1 MMNKLKVGIVGLGTI
16 SQRLADAV
24 RQCDALKLAAVCHH
38 REERLREVAAQW
50 GVDKAY
56 LNYSDMLADSDVGAV
71 IIATPNHL
79 HASMTMDA
87 LKAGKHVFCEKPP
100 AMDATEARHVR
111 DCARQT
117 GKLVM
122 YGFMFRFSKKHVLVK
137 DLRDEG
143 LFGEIFYAKAGI
155 VRRCGDPGGWF
166 SDKAL
171 SGGGSL
177 IDVGS
182 HIIDLAVRLMGD
194 YEPVSVFS
202 RSFRNT
208 ENLDGVR
215 AISGYQALSSG
226 TGKNDVEELDIVMV
240 NFSNGAC
247 LLAET
252 STKSHIKED
261 RMYLEMQGSKGGI
274 TVDPEIEIYT
284 VHHNC
289 LMDMKPNINCGQF
302 DYQGAINDEICHF
315 ADCVLN
321 GTPCISSV
329 EEGCK
334 LMRIIS
340 AAYQSQREGT
350 LVILQDEK
358 E

>member
-1 MMNKLKVGIVGLGTI
+1 MNKLKVGIVGLGTI
-16 SQRLADAV
+16 SQRLKDAV
-24 RQCDALKLAAVCHH
+24 QQCDALELAAVCHH
-38 REERLREVAAQW
+38 REERLQGIAAEW

-56 LNYSDMLADSDVGAV
+56 LNYADMLADGSIGAV

-79 HASMTMDA
+79 HAAMTMDA
-87 LKAGKHVFCEKPP
+87 LKAGKNVFCEKPP
-100 AMDATEARHVR
+100 AMDEAEARQVR
-111 DCARQT
+111 DCALQT

-122 YGFMFRFSKKHVLVK
+122 YGFMFRFSKKHALVK
-137 DLRDEG
+137 DWQEEG
-143 LFGEIFYAKAGI
+143 MFGDIFYAKAGI
-155 VRRCGDPGGWF
+155 IRRCGDPGGWF

-171 SGGGSL
+171 AGGGSL

-182 HIIDLAVRLMGD
+182 HIIDLTVHLMGD

-208 ENLDGVR
+208 DNMDGVR
-215 AISGYQALSSG
+215 AVSGYQALSAG
-226 TGKNDVEELDIVMV
+226 TSINNVEELDVVMV

-247 LLAET
+247 LLVET

-261 RMYLEMQGSKGGI
+261 RMYLEMQGSKSGI

-289 LMDMKPNINCGQF
+289 LMDMKPKIDCGQF
-302 DYQGAINDEICHF
+302 DYQGAINEEISHF
-315 ADCVLN
+315 ANCVLN
-321 GTPCISSV
+321 GTHCISSV
-329 EEGCK
+329 EEGCR

-340 AAYQSQREGT
+340 AAYRSQQEER
-350 LVILQDEK
+350 LVILQEN
-358 E
+358 

>member
-1 MMNKLKVGIVGLGTI
+1 MMKKLNVGIVGLGTI
-16 SQRLADAV
+16 SQRLMDAV
-24 RQCDALKLAAVCHH
+24 CNCEMLELAAVCHH
-38 REERLREVAAQW
+38 KEERLKEVAVHW
-50 GVDKAY
+50 GVGKAY
-56 LNYSDMLADSDVGAV
+56 LNYSDMLADGDIGAV
-71 IIATPNHL
+71 IIATPNYL

-100 AMDATEARHVR
+100 AMDEDEARQVR

-122 YGFMFRFSKKHVLVK
+122 YGLMFRFSKKHALVK
-137 DLRDEG
+137 NLRDEG
-143 LFGEIFYAKAGI
+143 MFGDIFYAKAGI
-155 VRRCGDPGGWF
+155 IRRCGDPGGWF
-166 SDKAL
+166 SDKSLA
-171 SGGGSL
+171 GGGSL

-182 HIIDLAVRLMGD
+182 HIIDLTVHLMGD

-202 RSFRNT
+202 RSFKNT

-215 AISGYQALSSG
+215 AVSSYQAFSG
-226 TGKNDVEELDIVMV
+226 GASKSDVEELDIVMV

-247 LLAET
+247 LVVET

-274 TVDPEIEIYT
+274 MADPEIEIYT
-284 VHHNC
+284 VQHNC
-289 LMDMKPNINCGQF
+289 LMDMKPKINCGQF
-302 DYQGAINDEICHF
+302 EYQEAINDEICHF

-321 GTPCISSV
+321 ETQCISSV

-340 AAYQSQREGT
+340 AAYQSQQEGR